1 MDWSAVGSLVGPMAP
16 MIGQLL
22 GGFIPFPGGAI
33 LGQMAGKVVAEAL
46 GVPPTPEAVQKAI
59 VEGDQ
64 TVVADKLSAA
74 ETKMQ
79 AQVEMLKAG
88 LADVQD
94 ARANE
99 LKLVQSGSLIAWGPV
114 IISTLVVVGFIGCVM
129 GLMFIKVNLSDTG
142 GQAYLI
148 LTGVLSQAF
157 AQVTGYWLGSSA
169 GSVDKSAQIAALAG
183 IRTDTSPSKAVTA
196 AAAAKPIAPHR

>member
-1 MDWSAVGSLVGPMAP
+1 MDWSAVGALVGPMAP
-16 MIGQLL
+16 TIGQLL

-33 LGQMAGKVVAEAL
+33 LGQMAGKVIAEAL
-46 GVPPTPEAVQKAI
+46 GVPPTPEAVQTAI
-59 VEGDQ
+59 VNGDK
-64 TVVADKLSAA
+64 ADIAEKLSAA
-74 ETKMQ
+74 DTKMQ

-94 ARANE
+94 ARSNE
-99 LKLVQSGSLIAWGPV
+99 LKLVQAGSLIAWGPV
-114 IISTLVVVGFIGCVM
+114 IISTLVTLGFIGCVM
-129 GLMFIKVNLSDTG
+129 GLMVVRVDLNATS

-148 LTGVLSQAF
+148 LTGVLAQSF

-183 IRTDTSPSKAVTA
+183 IRQDTSPSKATTA